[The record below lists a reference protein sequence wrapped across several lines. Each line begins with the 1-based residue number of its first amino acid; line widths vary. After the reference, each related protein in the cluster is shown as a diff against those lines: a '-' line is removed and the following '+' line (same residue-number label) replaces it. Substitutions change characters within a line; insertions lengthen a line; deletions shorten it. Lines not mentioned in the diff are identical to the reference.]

1 MSRTELTRLPFL
13 AGLSA
18 ASRGEL
24 LAQSAIEQHSRG
36 HVFFSSGDAPDDLH
50 IIIDGK
56 VKLTRRARRQP
67 PPLPPITG
75 KVTVKELRRR
85 AQAQPVRESLLWL
98 MGPGEMF
105 GELSL
110 FDVGNRSTSATA
122 STDGATLRI
131 TGSAMRTLI
140 ATHHDICQAMLRQ
153 MASRLR
159 RSDDQTA
166 GLLVSDLPG
175 RLAHLLLSLAER
187 FGERTGE
194 GIQVRHD
201 LTQSE
206 MAQIVGSSRE
216 SVNKALSDF
225 EQRGIVEVG
234 VGSLLIRDADKLTA
248 RVG

>member
-1 MSRTELTRLPFL
+1 VSQDLSRVPFL
-13 AGLSA
+13 ASLSPQSQQDLLA
-18 ASRGEL
+18 ASVLEPHR
-24 LAQSAIEQHSRG
+24 RG
-36 HVFFSSGDAPDDLH
+36 HVFFSGGDEPTDLY
-50 IIIDGK
+50 ILVEGK

-67 PPLPPITG
+67 APLPPIRG

-85 AQAQPVRESLLWL
+85 AQPPPVRESVLWL

-110 FDVGNRSTSATA
+110 FDTGHRSTSATA
-122 STDGATLRI
+122 ATDGVTLR
-131 TGSAMRTLI
+131 TPGPVMRDLI
-140 ATHHDICQAMLRQ
+140 DTHHDVAQAMLRQ

-166 GLLVSDLPG
+166 GLLLSDLPG

-187 FGERTGE
+187 FGERTPR
-194 GIQVRHD
+194 GIVVQHD

-216 SVNKALSDF
+216 SVNKALSEF
-225 EQRGIVEVG
+225 EQRGLIQVEVG
-234 VGSLLIRDADKLTA
+234 TVVIRDPRRLNA